1 MNEHSETVTG
11 RGPSPLERF
20 LKIFGEVRAG
30 EGITMVLM
38 FFNILFLLGAF
49 YILKTVREPLILLEG
64 GAELKS
70 YASAFQAVFL
80 IAYVPLY
87 GWVASR
93 LPRQMLLR
101 VVILFFV
108 ACIVAFVFAITAEV
122 PHVGFAF
129 FIWLGIFSVSL
140 IAQFWSYANDIYTE
154 EQGKR
159 LFAVIA
165 VGATTG
171 APIGAAI
178 ASRLFKAGV
187 ETTVMLQIAG
197 GLLVVHL
204 LLYRFIGM
212 RVRGRDQNK
221 VKKVPPLSK
230 GNGFAMVMKSRYLLL
245 IAALLVVLNIVN
257 TTGEYILGSSVVE
270 HAKAHAGE
278 GDGTV
283 EEYIGSFY
291 GTFFFWVNI
300 VTILIQALLV
310 SRIVKYLGMAGA
322 LFILPVISL
331 GAYSMVAFGAG
342 FVLFRALK
350 GAENSTDYS
359 LMNTTKQML
368 WLPTSIGE
376 KYKAKQAIDTFF
388 VRAGDVISAGLV
400 FAGTTWL
407 GLSLAGFGVA
417 NVLFVVLWFGLAFLL
432 WRENKAA
439 TAKYQEAKAAGDGP
453 PGDAEAAE

>member
-1 MNEHSETVTG
+1 MTQHSQNAPD
-11 RGPSPLERF
+11 RGPSLMERF
-20 LKIFGEVRAG
+20 LKIFGEVRPG
-30 EGITMVLM
+30 EGVTIVLM
-38 FFNILFLLGAF
+38 FLNIHFLLGAF

-70 YASAFQAVFL
+70 YAAAFQAVVL

-108 ACIVAFVFAITAEV
+108 ACIVAFVFAITAKV

-159 LFAVIA
+159 LFAIIA
-165 VGATTG
+165 VGATSG

-178 ASRLFKAGV
+178 ASRLYKAGV
-187 ETTVMLQIAG
+187 ESEVMLWIAA

-204 LLYRFIGM
+204 LLYRVIGRRM
-212 RVRGRDQNK
+212 RGTENK
-221 VKKVPPLSK
+221 KLKIAPLSK

-270 HAKAHAGE
+270 HAK
-278 GDGTV
+278 
-283 EEYIGSFY
+283 
-291 GTFFFWVNI
+291 
-300 VTILIQALLV
+300 
-310 SRIVKYLGMAGA
+310 
-322 LFILPVISL
+322 
-331 GAYSMVAFGAG
+331 
-342 FVLFRALK
+342 
-350 GAENSTDYS
+350 
-359 LMNTTKQML
+359 
-368 WLPTSIGE
+368 
-376 KYKAKQAIDTFF
+376 
-388 VRAGDVISAGLV
+388 
-400 FAGTTWL
+400 
-407 GLSLAGFGVA
+407 SLAG
-417 NVLFVVLWFGLAFLL
+417 
-432 WRENKAA
+432 
-439 TAKYQEAKAAGDGP
+439 AG
-453 PGDAEAAE
+453 GDAAVEE